1 MNLLNFGMFSTE
13 TTALAV
19 IFANGRQRGFVVGTV
34 LEKPNPLCMW
44 ERPRWRI
51 SMHFFSLQ
59 FQIVPF
65 QGECKHS

>member
-19 IFANGRQRGFVVGTV
+19 IIANGRRRGFVVGTV
-34 LEKPNPLCMW
+34 LEKPNPLMCGNGQGGG
-44 ERPRWRI
+44 I
-51 SMHFFSLQ
+51 SMLFFSLQ
-59 FQIVPF
+59 FQIVQF